1 MKKEKD
7 SAVNNGR
14 LVGNKRMNNPENRDL
29 RRETVLEVH
38 TGSCVGSVIFIVGK
52 QNSKSQREFMTT
64 LIKCE
69 AQFAASFWLGE
80 FWLERQN
87 LQLRIS
93 AKKRKHSADPTHQN
107 R

>member
-38 TGSCVGSVIFIVGK
+38 TGSCVGSVIFIVVEAK
-52 QNSKSQREFMTT
+52 QQKSEGIHDDIDQM
-64 LIKCE
+64 
-69 AQFAASFWLGE
+69 
-80 FWLERQN
+80 
-87 LQLRIS
+87 
-93 AKKRKHSADPTHQN
+93 
-107 R
+107 